1 MPKTIKVFID
11 DIQLG
16 MYISQLDRPWVE
28 TPFLFQG
35 FYVNSPEDI
44 EELRKYCQFVFVDE
58 VRSRVSV
65 HGRRFPLIPHHPRRT
80 VPAKQILAPP
90 PAELRDFQGQLKIAL
105 KVHENTKKFIS
116 QAMRDIRLGKNVDVN
131 EAKKLVSELAENVVT
146 NPTALLW
153 LTQLKNKD
161 EYTSLHSLN
170 VCVLSLFF
178 GRSMQ
183 LPSDKLHTLG
193 IGALLHDVGKLL
205 VPSEV
210 LNKPGR
216 LTAEEYGIMQK
227 HTVYGYDLMKNKGE
241 LSKNALDIVIQ
252 HHERLD
258 GSGYPNRLLDRS
270 ISEYSKL
277 VSIVDVYD
285 AVTSKRVYHNET
297 TPYKALN
304 DIYKHREK
312 EFDPH
317 LVEQFIKCL
326 GIYPIGSLVE
336 LNTGQV
342 GVVVYFSE
350 KNHLS
355 PTVMLIL
362 DENKNPYSHYRY
374 VNLGSAV
381 WEQHHSKPE
390 ITRIADPN
398 EFGIDLPG
406 IILSESVHL
415 ALGIN
420 PLGKS

>member
-1 MPKTIKVFID
+1 MPKPIKVSVND
-11 DIQLG
+11 VQLG

-35 FYVNSPEDI
+35 FYVTSPQDI
-44 EELRKYCQFVFVDE
+44 LELRKCCQYVFVDE
-58 VRSRVSV
+58 TQSKIALP
-65 HGRRFPLIPHHPRRT
+65 GTRFPLITLRQPRSGAIKLLDA
-80 VPAKQILAPP
+80 PADLGSF
-90 PAELRDFQGQLKIAL
+90 RDQLKIAL
-105 KVHENTKKFIS
+105 RVHESTKKFIS
-116 QAMRDIRLGKNVDVN
+116 QAMRDVRLGKNIDVR
-131 EAKKLVSELAENVVT
+131 EAKKLVVQLAENVVT

-183 LPSDKLHTLG
+183 LTTDQLHTLG
-193 IGALLHDVGKLL
+193 LGALLHDIGKLL
-205 VPSEV
+205 VPSEL

-216 LTAEEYGIMQK
+216 LTPLEFCVMQK

-241 LSKNALDIVIQ
+241 LSQDALNIVIQ

-258 GSGYPNRLLDRS
+258 GSGYPNKLDNKR
-270 ISEYSKL
+270 ISEFSKL

-285 AVTSKRVYHNET
+285 AITSKRVYHDET

-304 DIYKHREK
+304 DIYKHRER

-342 GVVVYFSE
+342 GVVVFFSE
-350 KNHLS
+350 KSHLS

-362 DENKNPYSHYRY
+362 DEHKKPYDKYRY
-374 VNLGSAV
+374 INLGSKA
-381 WEQHHSKPE
+381 WAQHVRKPE
-390 ITRIADPN
+390 ISRIADPN

-406 IILSESVHL
+406 IILSESVQL
-415 ALGIN
+415 ALG
-420 PLGKS
+420 G